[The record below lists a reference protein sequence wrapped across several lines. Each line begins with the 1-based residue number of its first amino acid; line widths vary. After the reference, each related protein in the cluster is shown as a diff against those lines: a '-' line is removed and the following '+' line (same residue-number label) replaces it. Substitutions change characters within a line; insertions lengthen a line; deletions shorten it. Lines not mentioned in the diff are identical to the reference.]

1 MNQRERT
8 AYQERRAAESAAA
21 RGGRKAT
28 VPALHRGVYT
38 PVDER
43 VEAVPKTAPYRD
55 AVLLE
60 MARDRPCLLMIPAQ
74 CSHRTD
80 TTVAAHSNFAEH
92 GGKGKNRR
100 ADDCFSVW
108 SCEACHIRWLDQP
121 IGHGG
126 PTKAQKEAAFMAA
139 HSRQVLAWR
148 VIATDQAE
156 PERFRRAARRALER
170 LGATPLPEE
179 D

>member
-8 AYQERRAAESAAA
+8 TYQERRAAESAAA

-43 VEAVPKTAPYRD
+43 VEAVPKTEPYRD
-55 AVLLE
+55 AALLE
-60 MARDRPCLLMIPAQ
+60 LARGRPCLLLVPGV
-74 CSHRTD
+74 CSHRVD
-80 TTVAAHSNFAEH
+80 TVVAAHSNFGIH
-92 GGKGKNRR
+92 GKGGARK
-100 ADDCFSVW
+100 ADDVH
-108 SCEACHIRWLDQP
+108 SCAACHSCHAWLDQP

-148 VIATDQAE
+148 VIATDPAE
-156 PERFRRAARRALER
+156 PERFRNAAHRALEH
-170 LGATPLPEE
+170 LNATPLPEE